1 MIGGFSVGHNRAG
14 TDGRPSDRSRFSVAR
29 VTWLSM
35 TIVSNSTCYCTR
47 AYKILDNELRRV
59 EATNRGQNAG
69 SLRSLEDPVIDWV
82 KVASGSGGPR
92 YGQIPGVNLT
102 RRFHARCGNPVRA

>member
-47 AYKILDNELRRV
+47 ADKILDNELRRV
-59 EATNRGQNAG
+59 EATNRGQNAA

-82 KVASGSGGPR
+82 KVASGLGAR
-92 YGQIPGVNLT
+92 DT
-102 RRFHARCGNPVRA
+102 DRFPA

>member
-1 MIGGFSVGHNRAG
+1 MIGGFSVGHNKAG

-35 TIVSNSTCYCTR
+35 TIVANSTCYRTR
-47 AYKILDNELRRV
+47 AYKILDNELRR
-59 EATNRGQNAG
+59 AGAINRGQNAA

-82 KVASGSGGPR
+82 KVASGLGAR
-92 YGQIPGVNLT
+92 DT
-102 RRFHARCGNPVRA
+102 DRFPA

>member
-14 TDGRPSDRSRFSVAR
+14 TDGRLSDRSRFSVAR

-35 TIVSNSTCYCTR
+35 TIVPNSTCYCSR
-47 AYKILDNELRRV
+47 ADKFLDNELRRV
-59 EATNRGQNAG
+59 GATNRGQNAA

-82 KVASGSGGPR
+82 KVASGLG
-92 YGQIPGVNLT
+92 
-102 RRFHARCGNPVRA
+102 ARDTDKFPA